1 MKHIICLLFSIL
13 SIGYANAQVAHWLV
27 PPQYDWVNI
36 PNGCNVIVAKQGTS
50 YTLWNFDGKCIE
62 EVKGK
67 LFPYHEGHAIAIEPE
82 TTTVNAI
89 YDADGNKV
97 SVKNMNVQLG
107 SDASVFNNN
116 YLLVHNGLYFFYMDT
131 AGNINTR
138 PFINAYP
145 FSKGYAACFT
155 YENLDR
161 MKKPICQLLNK
172 DLQPTPMIWQDK
184 QFKPNDIDFVS
195 SVNDEGIAIVAA
207 KGKLFYFHADS
218 GKLSPVLPSA
228 EENNLKMQAHY
239 AGEIFD
245 DFKMINDTIKMLTA
259 RCGKGLANIT
269 FNTRTYTPIRITTD
283 EMRHDFKK
291 TVLADTLEPSP
302 LHAIRDT
309 VSNMF
314 ALYIGNK
321 EILPD
326 QFNEIRCCIG
336 DKAIVSF
343 NDKFGLLRVNAND
356 DFIFSLN
363 NDTHIGFRHK
373 NYNSTIRV
381 DMPPY
386 IDPEDTN
393 IEIDSSTGCKIDKI
407 TKTTKNAADGNC
419 IIYNCVLNCPHNIGD
434 TPVRIGYPAYIT
446 YEGLRTPMKVV
457 SGKAWHSKYYNVDI
471 NDNDINIDSDTIVF
485 VINVSADRLSGEDVY
500 HFTTTLVSDSLDY
513 NIDKVSDS
521 RYKCKVYNMQEG
533 KNNIIIR
540 IEEEGCPPADYDFEI
555 DYTKPTAKNHD
566 NIKIVR
572 KKKYPHLTPT
582 PILQL

>member
-1 MKHIICLLFSIL
+1 MKHITCFLFAIL
-13 SIGYANAQVAHWLV
+13 SIGYANAQVAQWIVQPL
-27 PPQYDWVNI
+27 YDGINI
-36 PNGCNVIVAKQGTS
+36 PTDCNVIVAKQGTT
-50 YTLWNFDGKCIE
+50 YTLWNYDGMCVE
-62 EVKGK
+62 EVKGN
-67 LFPYHEGHAIAIEPE
+67 LFPYHEGHAIAIEPG
-82 TTTVNAI
+82 TTTLNSI

-107 SDASVFNNN
+107 SDDTFFNCN
-116 YLLVHNGLYFFYMDT
+116 YLLVHDGHYFFYMDT
-131 AGNINTR
+131 IGGINPQ

-145 FSKGYAACFT
+145 FQKGYAACFT
-155 YENLDR
+155 YENLNR
-161 MKKPICQLLNK
+161 MKKPLCQLLNK
-172 DLQPTPMIWQDK
+172 DLQPTPLVWLGK

-218 GKLSPVLPSA
+218 GKLSPILPSD
-228 EENNLKMQAHY
+228 EENNIKKQAHY
-239 AGEIFD
+239 AGEIID
-245 DFKMINDTIKMLTA
+245 DFKMINDTTKMLTA

-269 FNTRTYTPIRITTD
+269 FNTRTFTPISISTD
-283 EMRHDFKK
+283 EMSHDFKK
-291 TVLADTLEPSP
+291 KVMAATLEPSP
-302 LHAIRDT
+302 LRAIRDT
-309 VSNMF
+309 VSNMV

-326 QFNEIRCCIG
+326 QFDEIRCCIG

-356 DFIFSLN
+356 DFIFRLN
-363 NDTHIGFRHK
+363 DDKAIGFRHK
-373 NYNSTIRV
+373 TYSSTIRL

-386 IDPEDTN
+386 IDPENVN

-407 TKTTKNAADGNC
+407 TKKAKSAADGNC
-419 IIYNCVLNCPHNIGD
+419 ITYNCVLNCPNDIGD
-434 TPVRIGYPAYIT
+434 TPERIGYPAYII
-446 YEGLRTPMKVV
+446 YEGLRTPMKVI

-471 NDNDINIDSDTIVF
+471 NDNDTNIDNDTIAF

-513 NIDKVSDS
+513 KIDKVSDS
-521 RYKCKVYNMQEG
+521 RYKCKVFNMQEG

-555 DYTKPTAKNHD
+555 NYTKPTAKNHD
-566 NIKIVR
+566 NVTIVR
-572 KKKYPHLTPT
+572 KKKAPPVKSN
-582 PILQL
+582 PVLQL